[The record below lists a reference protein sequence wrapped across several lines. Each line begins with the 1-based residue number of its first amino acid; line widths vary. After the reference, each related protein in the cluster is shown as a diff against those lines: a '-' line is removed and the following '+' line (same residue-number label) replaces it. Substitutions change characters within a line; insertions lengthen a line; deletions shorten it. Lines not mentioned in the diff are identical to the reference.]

1 MVSRTL
7 LIALLS
13 LFLAACAT
21 EPEQPATTPE
31 AALETVPEP
40 EPPEPVER
48 TPAEVAQPQADP
60 GLRTASTGLLDQA
73 RAARL
78 NGNLDRADAL
88 LLRAQRLDPGNAL
101 VYLELAH
108 LYLQRGQERSARAV
122 AERGL
127 LYCDATSCEELRAL
141 ARP

>member
-1 MVSRTL
+1 MVSRTF
-7 LIALLS
+7 LIVFIVLC
-13 LFLAACAT
+13 LAACAVA
-21 EPEQPATTPE
+21 PEAPETPE
-31 AALETVPEP
+31 TPEEVFDP
-40 EPPEPVER
+40 AEEAPER
-48 TPAEVAQPQADP
+48 TPAAVAPPKTDP
-60 GLRTASTGLLDQA
+60 GLRTASASLLDQA
-73 RAARL
+73 HVARM
-78 NGNLDRADAL
+78 NGELDKADAL

-127 LYCDATSCEELRAL
+127 LYCDATSCDELKAI

>member
-7 LIALLS
+7 LIALLA
-13 LFLAACAT
+13 LLLAACAT
-21 EPEQPATTPE
+21 EPEQPAEVQEAPE
-31 AALETVPEP
+31 EVAEP
-40 EPPEPVER
+40 EEEAPKKTSATVRPPE
-48 TPAEVAQPQADP
+48 ADP

-73 RAARL
+73 RTARL

-101 VYLELAH
+101 VYLELAK
-108 LYLQRGQERSARAV
+108 LYLQRGQEASARSM

-127 LYCDATSCEELRAL
+127 LYCDASSCEELRAL